1 MRRNILAGPISV
13 LFAASILAVSAASC
27 AEPKKAETPTTAAA
41 PDAAF
46 GEKVR
51 AYLIA
56 HPEVIAEAIEALKT
70 KQQAEAEA
78 SNAKAIAQNKAQ
90 LEHAVGDPSLGAG
103 PVTVV
108 EFFDYRCA
116 YCKAAAPHI
125 PDMVAKN
132 SQIRLVFKE
141 FPILTE
147 VSEHAARAALAAQIQ
162 GKYLPVHLAFMAEKA
177 LDDDGINRILK
188 EKGVD
193 LVRAHADMQSEPVSK
208 KIEENRALAR
218 EIGVDGTPGFVVA
231 DKVIGGFIEDDIIAA
246 TKAKVETP
254 KTGT

>member
-1 MRRNILAGPISV
+1 M
-13 LFAASILAVSAASC
+13 
-27 AEPKKAETPTTAAA
+27 
-41 PDAAF
+41 
-46 GEKVR
+46 R

>member
-1 MRRNILAGPISV
+1 MRRLPLIAALAACIGV
-13 LFAASILAVSAASC
+13 TVVTAAWC
-27 AEPKKAETPTTAAA
+27 AESPHRKHV
-41 PDAAF
+41 AF
-46 GEKVR
+46 GARVR
-51 AYLIA
+51 AYLMA
-56 HPEVIAEAIEALKT
+56 HPEVIEEAIEAL
-70 KQQAEAEA
+70 QAKREKAA
-78 SNAKAIAQNKAQ
+78 ADLSAKAIPAHLAELTQRAADPT
-90 LEHAVGDPSLGAG
+90 LGDG

-108 EFFDYRCA
+108 EFFDYRCG

-125 PDMVAKN
+125 PDLVAGHKA
-132 SQIRLVFKE
+132 IRLVFKDY
-141 FPILTE
+141 PILSPISD
-147 VSEHAARAALAAQIQ
+147 VAARAALAAAKQ